1 MGKTPE
7 EAHSAYFDKLPA
19 HLFREIEFIRRSTG
33 VGLVTWERIVK
44 IAHDTVAMG
53 TEDIVMVDAAASK
66 PNRAPAQ
73 PR

>member
-7 EAHSAYFDKLPA
+7 EAHAAYFDKLPA

-53 TEDIVMVDAAASK
+53 TEDIVMVDTTMSK

-73 PR
+73 PQ